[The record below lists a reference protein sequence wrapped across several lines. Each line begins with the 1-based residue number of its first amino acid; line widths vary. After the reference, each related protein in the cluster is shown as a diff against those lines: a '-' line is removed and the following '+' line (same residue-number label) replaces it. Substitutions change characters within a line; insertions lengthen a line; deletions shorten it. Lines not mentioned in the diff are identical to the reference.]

1 MRDNATPYI
10 IKSISIIRDNLSPFL
25 IILIAS
31 FLFILPT
38 IQKAPNTLYFL
49 IFGTAMFFIYPSI
62 YGRYSE
68 ITLNRQVA
76 PYSILFKR
84 HWVNCFLISLF
95 LNLPSVISDLL
106 RMFLEI
112 EVKNFEVIS
121 SIVVGSLSIYV
132 LPLVFIHGKKIESI
146 KFGFQCTLGN
156 LMFNLPLFLIV
167 SGSTIIGVLIE
178 YPDYL
183 SNRLHFIIS
192 YGAFMMFNLFI
203 EFLVFVSA
211 TLILKEKGLTEI

>member
-10 IKSISIIRDNLSPFL
+10 IKSISIIRNNLSPFL
-25 IILIAS
+25 IVLIAS
-31 FLFILPT
+31 FLFILPMIEKT
-38 IQKAPNTLYFL
+38 PNTLYFL
-49 IFGTAMFFIYPSI
+49 IFGAVMLFIYPSI

-68 ITLNRQVA
+68 ITLNRQAV

-84 HWVNCFLISLF
+84 HWVNYFLISL
-95 LNLPSVISDLL
+95 LLGIPSAIFDLL

-121 SIVVGSLSIYV
+121 SIVVSSLSIYV
-132 LPLVFIHGKKIESI
+132 LPLVFIHGKKMESI
-146 KFGFQCTLGN
+146 KFGFQCTFGN
-156 LMFNLPLFLIV
+156 LIFNLPLFLIV
-167 SGSTIIGVLIE
+167 SATTIIGVLIE

-192 YGAFMMFNLFI
+192 YGALLIFNLFI